1 MSQHIKVGNEK
12 PVKITSS
19 TYSSRNET
27 RHDGNECSNTS
38 SSFQRTPTQL
48 HASIY
53 IDKKK

>member
-1 MSQHIKVGNEK
+1 MSQHTKTCDEK
-12 PVKITSS
+12 DVKITSATHS
-19 TYSSRNET
+19 DRNET

-53 IDKKK
+53 IDTKK